1 MMMCTCG
8 VVSAKTPSGE
18 MINLLVKTMDFPI
31 SSCWHGVAF
40 QPGGFKFLA
49 MGLTGQIGINSGVNE
64 AGLGVA
70 LSFLDYRG
78 PFQDDGKAQ
87 KFTHWLGDER
97 GLANTEIMS
106 RCERV
111 EEAIEYLYGFVENHP
126 LPGGNHMLVDA
137 TGKVAMFEHCNG
149 QKAHKIH
156 EEGYTARGNNGL
168 LILQEEQ
175 AALPEL
181 VKFDRTTRFSTM
193 RGFVEETKKII
204 ETDGSR
210 EKAIAKMQEA
220 LSTHSPDGN
229 DQPGTICSHGNVL
242 PGARANLA
250 IPMHTVS
257 AIIFDVTKKELFYT
271 RGNPCE
277 SEWLKLSL

>member
-1 MMMCTCG
+1 MCTCG

-18 MINLLVKTMDFPI
+18 RISLLVKTMDFPI
-31 SSCWHGVAF
+31 SPCWHGVAF
-40 QPGGFKFLA
+40 QPGGWKFIA

-78 PFQDDGKAQ
+78 PFEDDGKSQ

-106 RCERV
+106 HCQSV
-111 EEAIEYLYGFVENHP
+111 EEAIEYLYEFVKDHP

-137 TGKVAMFEHCNG
+137 TGKVANFEHCNG
-149 QKAHKIH
+149 QAAHKIY
-156 EEGYTARGNNGL
+156 EEGFTARGNNGL
-168 LILQEEQ
+168 IILQEEQ
-175 AALPEL
+175 AVLPEL
-181 VKFDRTTRFSTM
+181 VKFDRKTRYSTM
-193 RGFVEETKKII
+193 LDFVEQTKKII

-220 LSTHSPDGN
+220 LSTHSPEGN
-229 DQPGTICSHGNVL
+229 DWPGTICTHGNVL
-242 PGARANLA
+242 PGGRANLA
-250 IPMHTVS
+250 IPMYTVS
-257 AIIFDVTKKELFYT
+257 GIVFDVTNKELIYT

-277 SEWLKLSL
+277 NEWLKLSI